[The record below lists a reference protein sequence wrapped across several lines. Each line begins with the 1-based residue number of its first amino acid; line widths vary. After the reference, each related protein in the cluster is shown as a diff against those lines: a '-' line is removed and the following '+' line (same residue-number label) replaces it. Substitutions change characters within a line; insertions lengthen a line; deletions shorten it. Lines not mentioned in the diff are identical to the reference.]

1 MMRPLTKRLAGLST
15 AKKFRDEAG
24 GTAVRGIVSFMFD
37 AATKKA
43 VPKSTYNSER
53 RSNFEF
59 QRQNG
64 KRFDAAG
71 CCLAREFVESI

>member
-1 MMRPLTKRLAGLST
+1 
-15 AKKFRDEAG
+15 
-24 GTAVRGIVSFMFD
+24 MFD

-64 KRFDAAG
+64 TRFDAAG
-71 CCLAREFVESI
+71 CRITGEFVESI